1 MNFYNQ
7 VYLSNLLSNC
17 DSNWKL
23 LMDCILV
30 LFEYAE
36 TSIKV
41 WLTEIYLPSTER
53 EEWLKIYVLKMYLQN

>member
-17 DSNWKL
+17 DSNWKPL
-23 LMDCILV
+23 VDCTLV

-36 TSIKV
+36 ASIKV
-41 WLTEIYLPSTER
+41 WLREIYLLSTER
-53 EEWLKIYVLKMYLQN
+53 GWLKIYVLKMYLQN